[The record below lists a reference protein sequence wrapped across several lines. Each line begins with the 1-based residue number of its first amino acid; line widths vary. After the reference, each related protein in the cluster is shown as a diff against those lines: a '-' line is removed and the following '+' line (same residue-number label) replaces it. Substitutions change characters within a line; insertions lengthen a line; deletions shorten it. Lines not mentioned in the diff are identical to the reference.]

1 MSYSQASNDE
11 GREPT
16 TESVQR
22 EYPQSPIPSAHAVV
36 VREGKALLIRRAN
49 PPNKGRWSAPGGMV
63 RLGETVRDA
72 ARREVH
78 EECRIEIEPE
88 GLVTVLDS
96 IVDSQDG
103 RVRYHYVVIYLLA
116 RHTGGEVHPGSDAA
130 EARWVMKE
138 ELDGL
143 DMHPLARRAVQQAL
157 EMAGESP
164 GPQGAHS
171 SSIGGQS

>member
-1 MSYSQASNDE
+1 MSHSQASNDE

-16 TESVQR
+16 TESVRR

-36 VREGKALLIRRAN
+36 VREGKALLVQRAN

-72 ARREVH
+72 ARREVR
-78 EECRIEIEPE
+78 EECGIEIEPE

-96 IVDSQDG
+96 IVDGRDG
-103 RVRYHYVVIYLLA
+103 RVQYHYVVIYLLA
-116 RHTGGEVHPGSDAA
+116 RHIGGEVHPSSDAA
-130 EARWVMKE
+130 EARWVAKE

-164 GPQGAHS
+164 GSQGVRS
-171 SSIGGQS
+171 PSIGGQS